1 MKIISR
7 LFLSVVYFAVI
18 AGLSSCASTP
28 KVTREDVSQQIDLS
42 GNWNDTDSQLVSK
55 EMISDVLSRPWV
67 SDFQAAKNTK
77 PRVIVGT
84 VMNKSMEHIT
94 TEPFI
99 KDLERELINS
109 GRIGFVASKEQ
120 RGEVRDERMEQQTNA
135 APETVKSMGKEYG
148 ADFMLKGQINSI
160 EDAAGNKEVK
170 YYQVDLELID
180 MQSNEKVWIGQKKIK
195 KLVKRPMA
203 KP

>member
-1 MKIISR
+1 MVFS
-7 LFLSVVYFAVI
+7 LA
-18 AGLSSCASTP
+18 SCASTP
-28 KVTREDVSQQIDLS
+28 KVTREDVSAQIDLS
-42 GNWNDTDSQLVSK
+42 GNWNDTDSLVSK
-55 EMISDVLSRPWV
+55 EMIADVLSRPWV
-67 SDFQAAKNTK
+67 SDFQTAKNTK

-84 VMNKSMEHIT
+84 VANKSMEHIN

-120 RGEVRDERMEQQTNA
+120 RGEVRDERAEQAVNA
-135 APETVKSMGKEYG
+135 EPATAKANGHEYG

-160 EDAAGNKEVK
+160 EDEAGNKEVK

-180 MQSNEKVWIGQKKIK
+180 MLTNEKVWIGQKKIK
-195 KLVKRPMA
+195 KFIKRPGS
-203 KP
+203 KF